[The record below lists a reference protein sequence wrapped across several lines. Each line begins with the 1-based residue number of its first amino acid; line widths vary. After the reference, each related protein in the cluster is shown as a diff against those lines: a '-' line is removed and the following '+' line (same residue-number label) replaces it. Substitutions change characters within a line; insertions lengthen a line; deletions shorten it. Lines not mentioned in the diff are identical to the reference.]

1 MKDKKYRKVRD
12 HCHYPGEY
20 RHTAQNMCNFKYS
33 VPKKIPIAFRIG
45 TNNDYHFI
53 IKRLAEELKKQF
65 TSLGESNEKCIT
77 LTLPIEKEVT

>member
-33 VPKKIPIAFRIG
+33 VPKI